1 MRAFLKF
8 LKDNGTL
15 VALIVLMIIFSLWD
29 EAFFTPRNLTN
40 LARQTTIVGIIAV
53 GMTLVII
60 INGIDLSVGS
70 IVGLAAITVTL
81 LMQSGINIW
90 AAILLTLLLTGVLI
104 GLVQIAVPYVVLPL
118 IGMLASIDPALREAA
133 ASVGASK
140 MRTFWT
146 VTFPLSIPGV
156 IAGTLIVF
164 TLNAAAFAIP
174 AMMGG
179 GRVRM
184 MGMMA
189 YQQASINGKVPPVRG
204 DFYDAFG
211 HDSFKPLLIFSSF

>member
-1 MRAFLKF
+1 MCIRDRANNAPTQEQAAGFLQGEGMRAFLKF

-104 GLVQIAVPYVVLPL
+104 GLWNAFWIAHYNIPPFIITL
-118 IGMLASIDPALREAA
+118 GM
-133 ASVGASK
+133 
-140 MRTFWT
+140 T
-146 VTFPLSIPGV
+146 VSYTHLDVYKRQP
-156 IAGTLIVF
+156 
-164 TLNAAAFAIP
+164 
-174 AMMGG
+174 
-179 GRVRM
+179 
-184 MGMMA
+184 
-189 YQQASINGKVPPVRG
+189 
-204 DFYDAFG
+204 
-211 HDSFKPLLIFSSF
+211 